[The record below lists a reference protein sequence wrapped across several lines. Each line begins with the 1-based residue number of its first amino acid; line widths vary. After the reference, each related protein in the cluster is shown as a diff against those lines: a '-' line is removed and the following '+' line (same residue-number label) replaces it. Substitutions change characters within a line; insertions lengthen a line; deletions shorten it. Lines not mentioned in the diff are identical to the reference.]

1 MTITIDELTAHRIL
15 ICVTCLGILLCFSFL
30 TVLFY
35 KNEADIREAKRFEE
49 LN

>member
-15 ICVTCLGILLCFSFL
+15 ICITCLGILLCFSFL

-35 KNEADIREAKRFEE
+35 ENEAKIREAKRYNEID
-49 LN
+49 